1 MKYQPTQDQQ
11 EASAQAA
18 ELLGSQAEGLRKTG
32 SVNTVGALAEY
43 VATLRKI
50 AQSSE
55 LNLTAKEKIDVEQAT
70 FVLEG
75 TRDGLLTADFKD
87 RADKIQTLI
96 RSLNDIVERFNATA
110 SE

>member
-1 MKYQPTQDQQ
+1 MKYQPTQEQQ

-18 ELLGSQAEGLRKTG
+18 ELLDSQADGLRKTG
-32 SVNTVGALAEY
+32 SVNTVNALADY

-50 AQSSE
+50 AASSDM
-55 LNLTAKEKIDVEQAT
+55 NLTAKEKVDVEQAT

-75 TRDGLLTADFKD
+75 QRDGLLTADFKD
-87 RADKIQTLI
+87 RADRIQTLI
-96 RSLNDIVERFNATA
+96 RSLNDIVERYNATA